1 MRRGELRI
9 ALAAAVAAVVVACLG
24 DPVRAETSGLDPRLE
39 TAIALYREDGAA
51 SALADF
57 ERLAREFAKGD
68 HTRDLA
74 AALHYVG
81 ESHWRLGDYEKA
93 REHLD
98 RALAVER
105 AAGDRIGEGKT
116 LNVLGLLA
124 WDEGE
129 YDLAIERFRDAS
141 EIGRALGDRRLEGA
155 SLNNQGLVQDELGDY
170 EASLQSYRKALEIY
184 RGADFPRGEGDT
196 LGNIGGVHLLLGRFR
211 EAMRHYEQALGISET
226 LRSTASM
233 SQDHGNIGL
242 CLMGLGEIDAA
253 LERFERAATLAAQ
266 AGMRQDEA
274 YWTRHKGNALVHKG
288 RYDSGL
294 EAYRAALDIY
304 ESMGAKAELAGGVHD
319 LGRLYLRLG
328 DPDSA
333 ERSFRRALE
342 LSRSIGLARGVTTN
356 QLALGDLELRRQRLD
371 RAAAHY
377 EQALR
382 RATGAGE
389 RHVQADS
396 LLRLALVHRRQQ
408 QLAQSSAEVRQAL
421 VIAREIEARPV
432 EAEALL
438 GGAELDRLRGRIAA
452 ALEGYTAAQSALATS
467 GDPDLL
473 WQVHYGRALALEA
486 RGELV
491 AAVAE
496 LTNAV
501 TLIEGVRSRLQEPRF
516 RAGYVE
522 DKYEV
527 YIELVRLQLQLGRTE
542 AAFHTAER
550 LRARSYAELLGGRV
564 AAPMSVEERKKENAL
579 RERVRRL
586 QQAIRD
592 EDTAERPAQRQR
604 AVYLLMNELLLA
616 ERDYQAFLDDRVG
629 RAGPIAAAMAVPL
642 LPERI
647 RGLLREG
654 EALVEYLVGAETLVA
669 FVVTPQAVTAQT
681 LAIRRPDLNAR
692 VTLLRDLIQRPGD
705 DRWVKPA
712 QGLSAAL
719 IEPIEAAGAFDG
731 VRHLY
736 LVPHGV
742 LNHLPFALLVRERDG
757 ARSLLIDRYT
767 LAHLPT
773 AAALQERT
781 SRPGQPPSL
790 LALAP
795 ARSRLRHAP
804 DEARSVHAMFGAGS
818 RLLLGDKATE
828 SSFKKLAGDYR
839 VLHLAT
845 HGEFNS
851 FNPLMS
857 GLELEADALDDGL
870 LQIHEILGL
879 RLDADLVTLSAC
891 ETALGSGYFTD
902 VPATDELVGMTRAFL
917 AAGSSTVMATLWE
930 IDDRATVGFMK
941 RFYDRMNSA
950 GTDAGAANALA
961 RTQRELRSSREHAHP
976 YFWAPYVVA
985 GMATGVGSERPERL
999 GGTQ

>member
-1 MRRGELRI
+1 
-9 ALAAAVAAVVVACLG
+9 
-24 DPVRAETSGLDPRLE
+24 
-39 TAIALYREDGAA
+39 
-51 SALADF
+51 
-57 ERLAREFAKGD
+57 
-68 HTRDLA
+68 
-74 AALHYVG
+74 
-81 ESHWRLGDYEKA
+81 
-93 REHLD
+93 
-98 RALAVER
+98 
-105 AAGDRIGEGKT
+105 
-116 LNVLGLLA
+116 
-124 WDEGE
+124 
-129 YDLAIERFRDAS
+129 
-141 EIGRALGDRRLEGA
+141 
-155 SLNNQGLVQDELGDY
+155 
-170 EASLQSYRKALEIY
+170 
-184 RGADFPRGEGDT
+184 
-196 LGNIGGVHLLLGRFR
+196 VHLLLGRFR
-211 EAMRHYEQALGISET
+211 EALRHYEQALVISER
-226 LRSTASM
+226 LRSTTSM

-242 CLMGLGEIDAA
+242 CLLGLGEIDAA

-288 RYDSGL
+288 RYDAGL
-294 EAYRAALDIY
+294 EAYRAALVIY
-304 ESMGAKAELAGGVHD
+304 ETLGAKAELAEGVHD

-377 EQALR
+377 EQARLR
-382 RATGAGE
+382 AATGAGE

-396 LLRLALVHRRQQ
+396 LLRLALVHRRQT
-408 QLAQSSAEVRQAL
+408 QLAQSSAEVTQAL

-432 EAEALL
+432 EAEALFA
-438 GGAELDRLRGRIAA
+438 GAELDRLRGRIAA
-452 ALEGYTAAQSALATS
+452 ALEGYASAQSALAKS

-486 RGELV
+486 HGELA

-496 LTNAV
+496 LTAAV

-564 AAPMSVEERKKENAL
+564 AAPMSVEERKTEAAL
-579 RERVRRL
+579 RARVRRL
-586 QQAIRD
+586 EQAIRD
-592 EDTAERPAQRQR
+592 EDAAERPTQRQR

-616 ERDYQAFLDDRVG
+616 ERDYQAFLDDRV
-629 RAGPIAAAMAVPL
+629 AQAAPSAIAMAVPKP
-642 LPERI
+642 PERI
-647 RGLLREG
+647 RGLLRDG
-654 EALVEYLVGAETLVA
+654 EALIEYLVGAETLVA
-669 FVVTPQAVTAQT
+669 FVVTSRTVTART
-681 LAIRRPDLNAR
+681 LAIRRPELNAR
-692 VTLLRDLIQRPGD
+692 VSLLRDLIQRPGD

-719 IEPIEAAGAFDG
+719 IEPIESAGALEG
-731 VRHLY
+731 IRHLY

-742 LNHLPFALLVRERDG
+742 LNHLPFALLARERDG
-757 ARSLLIDRYT
+757 TRSLLIDRYT

-795 ARSRLRHAP
+795 GRSRLRYAP
-804 DEARSVHAMFGAGS
+804 EEARSVHALYGVGS

-917 AAGSSTVMATLWE
+917 AAGSSTVMATLWQ
-930 IDDRATVGFMK
+930 IDDRATVDFMK
-941 RFYDRMNSA
+941 RFYDRMSRA
-950 GTDAGAANALA
+950 GADASAANALA
-961 RTQRELRSSREHAHP
+961 RTQRELRASRERAHP

-985 GMATGVGSERPERL
+985 GMTTGTVSERPERPERL
-999 GGTQ
+999 GGMQ